1 MDNHTKIG
9 SPDNYLINL
18 NENYEVEYWSD
29 KFGVKPEVLK
39 KAVDKVGIVADDVQ
53 AYFSKK

>member
-53 AYFSKK
+53 KYFSKK